1 MRLATVVLCGCV
13 AAAAFGCDR
22 PGAFEKMLPREIDR
36 RLLRA
41 AIEGDTEEM
50 DAAVKDGADPN
61 ASAKLGTSLLKM
73 TYACGNKEGFEHLLK
88 LGADPHHADNNGMRV
103 IHHVA
108 GNRADDADWIKM
120 ILKHGGDPNI
130 TFPEGDWTYNGP
142 DTPITSACS
151 ARNLEAV
158 KVLAAEGADLNSI
171 GTRGR
176 SVAVWSSHI
185 GSPVTTKF
193 LLESGADWT
202 VRDDDGVSVAEAE
215 LHREYDAVT
224 EPERAA
230 AHDWILKFLADKGVD
245 MKAAEEKSRE
255 LYQKNFRAKP
265 GEIKVFDKLPE
276 GIKAQ

>member
-1 MRLATVVLCGCV
+1 MRLATVVLCACV
-13 AAAAFGCDR
+13 ATTAFGCGR

-50 DAAVKDGADPN
+50 DTAVKDGADPN
-61 ASAKLGTSLLKM
+61 ASARHGTSLLKM
-73 TYACGNKEGFEHLLK
+73 TYACDSKVGFEHLLK
-88 LGADPHHADNNGMRV
+88 LGADPHHADGNGSRV

-108 GNRADDADWIKM
+108 HNMKDAGWIKL

-130 TFPEGDWTYNGP
+130 TLPSKEEP
-142 DTPITSACS
+142 DTPIFYACF
-151 ARNLEAV
+151 AKNLESV
-158 KVLAAEGADLNSI
+158 KALVSSGADVNAV
-171 GTRGR
+171 GTRRR
-176 SVAVWSSHI
+176 SVVIASSHQ
-185 GSPVTTKF
+185 GSPIVTKW
-193 LLESGADWT
+193 LLENGADWT
-202 VRDDDGVSVAEAE
+202 ARDVEGVSVAEAE
-215 LHREYDAVT
+215 LHHEYDAAN
-224 EPERAA
+224 EPELAA

>member
-1 MRLATVVLCGCV
+1 M
-13 AAAAFGCDR
+13 
-22 PGAFEKMLPREIDR
+22 MLPREIDR

-41 AIEGDTEEM
+41 AILGDTKEM

-61 ASAKLGTSLLKM
+61 ASAKLGMSVLKM
-73 TYACGNKEGFEHLLK
+73 TYACGNKEGFKHLLE

-108 GNRADDADWIKM
+108 GDRIGDADWIRM

-130 TFPEGDWTYNGP
+130 TFPEGDWTYSGP

-151 ARNLEAV
+151 ARNVEAV
-158 KVLAAEGADLNSI
+158 KVLIAAGASVDAI

-176 SVAVWSSHI
+176 SVVVWSSHI
-185 GSPVTTKF
+185 GSPLTTKC
-193 LLESGADWT
+193 LLENGADWT
-202 VRDDDGVSVAEAE
+202 VRDNDGVSVAEAE
-215 LHREYDAVT
+215 LHREYDPVT
-224 EPERAA
+224 EPEEAA

-255 LYQKNFRAKP
+255 LYQKNFRAKR
-265 GEIKVFDKLPE
+265 GEIQVFDKLPE
-276 GIKAQ
+276 GIKAR

>member
-1 MRLATVVLCGCV
+1 MVFVCLSLATAV
-13 AAAAFGCDR
+13 AGCDR

-41 AIEGDTEEM
+41 AIDGDTKEM
-50 DAAVKDGADPN
+50 NAAVKDGADPN
-61 ASAKLGTSLLKM
+61 ASAKLGMSLLKM
-73 TYACGNKEGFEHLLK
+73 AYACDSKVGFEHLLE

-108 GNRADDADWIKM
+108 GNSEDDADWIKL

-130 TFPEGDWTYNGP
+130 TLPNCDGTYHGP
-142 DTPITSACS
+142 KTPIFHACF
-151 ARNLEAV
+151 AKNLEIV
-158 KVLAAEGADLNSI
+158 KALVAGGANLNAL

-176 SVAVWSSHI
+176 NVAISSAHQ
-185 GSPVTTKF
+185 GSPIVTKW
-193 LLESGADWT
+193 LLQNGADWT

-215 LHREYDAVT
+215 LHREYDAAN
-224 EPERAA
+224 EPELAA

>member
-1 MRLATVVLCGCV
+1 MRLATVVLCACV
-13 AAAAFGCDR
+13 ATTAFGCER

-61 ASAKLGTSLLKM
+61 ASAKLGMSILTM
-73 TYACGNKEGFEHLLK
+73 TYACRSKLGFEHLLE
-88 LGADPHHADNNGMRV
+88 LGADPHHADRNGMRV
-103 IHHVA
+103 IHDVA
-108 GNRADDADWIKM
+108 GDLEDDADWIKL

-130 TFPEGDWTYNGP
+130 MLPKGDGTYHGP
-142 DTPITSACS
+142 KTPIFYACF
-151 ARNLEAV
+151 AKNLEIV
-158 KVLAAEGADLNSI
+158 KAAGGANLNAL

-176 SVAVWSSHI
+176 NVAISSAHQ
-185 GSPVTTKF
+185 GSPIVTKW
-193 LLESGADWT
+193 LLENGADWK

-215 LHREYDAVT
+215 LHREYDAAN
-224 EPERAA
+224 EPELAA